1 MTEQQPAQGGVMPAV
16 VASIETTG
24 PQQAVDDPTPGL
36 HRVSLWR
43 PHISRRDWLRT
54 ALYAG
59 LIVVVGL
66 LAGLVWYLVAPL
78 QSVTVTSDGTVTTTN
93 TAAVQNFGPDAAFI
107 MIGLVA
113 GLVLGICAWQW
124 FKGAGWPVVLF
135 AVLGAGL
142 CALVAVSF
150 ASVIGPHDFD
160 ERLAGA
166 AAGETVMRDL
176 ALTTPTAWVVWPFA
190 AVVPVLVYSSL
201 THDTDDPR
209 VRERLAADEEPADG
223 TEQEQLPRWSEEGRT
238 GSGHRLLRF
247 SRWTRIGGDRGGTGA
262 GSG

>member
-54 ALYAG
+54 AFYAG
-59 LIVVVGL
+59 LIGVVGL

-113 GLVLGICAWQW
+113 GLVLGAFNILKSVKINGISILDW
-124 FKGAGWPVVLF
+124 AGIVTPGGVTLR
-135 AVLGAGL
+135 
-142 CALVAVSF
+142 
-150 ASVIGPHDFD
+150 ASG
-160 ERLAGA
+160 
-166 AAGETVMRDL
+166 
-176 ALTTPTAWVVWPFA
+176 
-190 AVVPVLVYSSL
+190 
-201 THDTDDPR
+201 
-209 VRERLAADEEPADG
+209 DG
-223 TEQEQLPRWSEEGRT
+223 K
-238 GSGHRLLRF
+238 H
-247 SRWTRIGGDRGGTGA
+247 A
-262 GSG
+262 K